1 MKVVVFGATGFV
13 GRNMVEALSKTNI
26 DFIASDVTETKFSKD
41 VNYIKA
47 DLLKPNEV
55 ENVVKD
61 LDVIIHLAA
70 SGLPFS
76 LKNPKLNMDI
86 NIGGTLNILDAAR
99 KHGVKKVIFS
109 SASSIVGN
117 VTYNPVDEKHPCV
130 PKTPYAVAKYAI
142 ENYLRVYQEIYGLN
156 YLIFRFFNVYGP
168 KQYIESGAL
177 IPNVLKK
184 IINGEEVTLTG
195 DGSSTRD
202 FIYVGDVVD
211 ALIKAA
217 NEEKIKNEIVNLGTG
232 VETSIKEIVTI
243 CGKVTGIEPKIKYVP
258 SRPGEISNF
267 RADMSKFKKIF
278 GYVPKIGAEEGII
291 KTYEWFKKEYV

>member
-1 MKVVVFGATGFV
+1 MKMKVVVFGATGFV

-55 ENVVKD
+55 ENVVKGS
-61 LDVIIHLAA
+61 DVIIHLAA

-86 NIGGTLNILDAAR
+86 NIGGALNILDAAR
-99 KHGVKKVIFS
+99 EHRVNKVIFS

-117 VTYNPVDEKHPCV
+117 VVYNPVDEKHACV

-156 YLIFRFFNVYGP
+156 YTAQRQKLRF
-168 KQYIESGAL
+168 L
-177 IPNVLKK
+177 LKG
-184 IINGEEVTLTG
+184 ILYVAYEQEIYSLLTL
-195 DGSSTRD
+195 R
-202 FIYVGDVVD
+202 FH
-211 ALIKAA
+211 KF
-217 NEEKIKNEIVNLGTG
+217 EKRSL
-232 VETSIKEIVTI
+232 
-243 CGKVTGIEPKIKYVP
+243 
-258 SRPGEISNF
+258 
-267 RADMSKFKKIF
+267 
-278 GYVPKIGAEEGII
+278 
-291 KTYEWFKKEYV
+291 